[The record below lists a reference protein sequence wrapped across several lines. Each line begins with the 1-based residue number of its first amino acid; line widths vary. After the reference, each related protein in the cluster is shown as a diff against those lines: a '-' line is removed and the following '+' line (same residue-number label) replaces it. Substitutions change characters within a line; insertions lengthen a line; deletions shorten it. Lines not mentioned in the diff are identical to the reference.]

1 MRDLLSTYE
10 EQGELSAVDLQEN
23 PFIDQAAPTLIG
35 EGYYILEPLGY
46 LMDNPINICLT
57 GTTYQVHGSLNV
69 NIIPVDPDGNP
80 ELNMDLLP
88 EEPEDLLHSRIDFLV
103 NIISAENLPA
113 DFCRD
118 VFVEYQLYLGEEKF
132 RTEKVEGKERNPE
145 FNYAR

>member
-1 MRDLLSTYE
+1 
-10 EQGELSAVDLQEN
+10 
-23 PFIDQAAPTLIG
+23 
-35 EGYYILEPLGY
+35 
-46 LMDNPINICLT
+46 
-57 GTTYQVHGSLNV
+57 VHGSLNV

-118 VFVEYQLYLGEEKF
+118 VFVEY
-132 RTEKVEGKERNPE
+132 
-145 FNYAR
+145 

>member
-57 GTTYQVHGSLNV
+57 GTTY
-69 NIIPVDPDGNP
+69 
-80 ELNMDLLP
+80 
-88 EEPEDLLHSRIDFLV
+88 
-103 NIISAENLPA
+103 
-113 DFCRD
+113 
-118 VFVEYQLYLGEEKF
+118 
-132 RTEKVEGKERNPE
+132 
-145 FNYAR
+145 